1 MNVTELNVVS
11 VNGLVL
17 WDNKRFP
24 EPKLTQIYV
33 GIWRH

>member
-11 VNGLVL
+11 VNGLVFS
-17 WDNKRFP
+17 DNKRLP
-24 EPKLTQIYV
+24 GPKLTQIYD